1 MRFLRIYGRVFA
13 VLGKDRLTAVMLCLA
28 NFAAAALS
36 FLDPLLFGRVVQLLA
51 VSDTMPQARMWAQ
64 ATHLL
69 LIWVAVGIAGIIAT
83 MMIALQSER
92 MAHRNR
98 LNVMARFYTHVLNL
112 PLSFHGDTHSGRLI
126 KVMISGS
133 DGMFAVWLSFFRDQ
147 FATLLSVLVLLP
159 LTVFLNWKLALTLI
173 ILVVV
178 FSTITTLVIQ
188 HTEEGQ
194 REVETYNSS
203 LAGTAQDALSNVMVV
218 QSFTRLRAETR
229 LFSDMINQVIQ
240 TQFPVLNWWAVVNVS
255 TRAAST
261 IAVISLVIIGTV
273 LHLAH
278 QASVGEIVSFMGFA
292 TLLIGRMESAVSFAS
307 SLFFRLPALEDFMGV
322 LEAKSSVPE
331 KPDAQVLEARRGEV
345 IFDHVAFGY
354 PGGPKILA
362 DVVFTAKP
370 GTSTA
375 LVGQTGAGKSTAMN
389 LLQRLWDP
397 VEGSVAIDGQDLR
410 DVTLESLRAAIGVV
424 FQEAMLFNRSIRDN
438 LRMGRPNATDE
449 EIARA
454 CKLADAHE
462 FILRQP
468 QGYSTMIGERGTT
481 LSGGQRQRLAIAR
494 ALLKDPPIL
503 ILDEATSA
511 LDAATE
517 ARVSRALKT
526 LMEGR
531 TTFIIAHRLST
542 VRDANTILVFEGG
555 KVVEQGSFD
564 ELVARGGKF
573 AALVATQLA
582 ATPPPATARAAE

>member
-1 MRFLRIYGRVFA
+1 MRFLRIYSRVFA
-13 VLGKDRLTAVMLCLA
+13 ILGKDRSTAIWLCLA
-28 NFAAAALS
+28 NFVAAALS

-51 VSDTMPQARMWAQ
+51 VSDTMPREQMWAE
-64 ATHLL
+64 ATRLL
-69 LIWVAVGIAGIIAT
+69 LIWVGVGIAGILAT
-83 MMIALQSER
+83 MLIALQSER

-147 FATLLSVLVLLP
+147 FATMLAVVVLLP
-159 LTVFLNWKLALTLI
+159 LTVLLNWKLALTLI
-173 ILVVV
+173 VLVIV

-194 REVETYNSS
+194 REVETFNSS
-203 LAGTAQDALSNVMVV
+203 LAGTAQDALANVMVV

-229 LFSDMINQVIQ
+229 MFGDIVNQVIQ

-261 IAVISLVIIGTV
+261 IAVISLVVIGTI
-273 LHLAH
+273 LHLDG

-331 KPDAQVLEARRGEV
+331 KPGAATLIANRGEV
-345 IFDHVAFGY
+345 EFDHVAFGY
-354 PGGPKILA
+354 PGGPKILS
-362 DVVFTAKP
+362 DVVFTAQP

-397 VEGSVAIDGQDLR
+397 VEGAIRVDGQDLR

-438 LRMGRPNATDE
+438 LRMGRPDATDE
-449 EIARA
+449 DLERA
-454 CKLADAHE
+454 CKLADAHD
-462 FILRQP
+462 FIMRQP

-542 VRDANTILVFEGG
+542 VRDADTILVFEGG
-555 KVVEQGSFD
+555 KIVERGSFD
-564 ELVARGGKF
+564 ELVAKGGRF
-573 AALVATQLA
+573 ATLVATQLSA
-582 ATPPPATARAAE
+582 APSATPARAAE